1 MKVQKNFG
9 PVWAAALAVTV
20 LVAAGCSSN
29 AQGTARS
36 APTPAT
42 PSATASPTVSPT
54 AKSAAPTPAS
64 PAPAPATASADPSV
78 PPVQRN
84 PQPLSPG
91 QTRED
96 LINAGVSPEDAAAW
110 PTLPTVTAE
119 DARRIVAD
127 SLQNSPD
134 LVYDVFENPDGT
146 FDVKVRAK
154 SIMAQGGSGTVGLYV
169 VSQSGAYSL
178 K

>member
-1 MKVQKNFG
+1 M
-9 PVWAAALAVTV
+9 
-20 LVAAGCSSN
+20 
-29 AQGTARS
+29 
-36 APTPAT
+36 
-42 PSATASPTVSPT
+42 
-54 AKSAAPTPAS
+54 SAAPTPSS
-64 PAPAPATASADPSV
+64 PAPAPSTAAAADPSV

-134 LVYDVFENPDGT
+134 LLYDVFENPDGT

>member
-1 MKVQKNFG
+1 MKVQKDFG
-9 PVWAAALAVTV
+9 PGRAAALALAV
-20 LVAAGCSSN
+20 LLAAGCSSD

-36 APTPAT
+36 APSTPAP
-42 PSATASPTVSPT
+42 PSATASPTVKPT
-54 AKSAAPTPAS
+54 AVSAAPPPSS
-64 PAPAPATASADPSV
+64 PAPAPSTAAAADPSV

-134 LVYDVFENPDGT
+134 LLYDVFETRTEPLT
-146 FDVKVRAK
+146 SR
-154 SIMAQGGSGTVGLYV
+154 
-169 VSQSGAYSL
+169 
-178 K
+178 